1 MIMSKESKILTEILK
16 TFQFL
21 ECNILSKQAVMVN
34 ENFIKVCF
42 KNSLNKNS
50 IIRRILN
57 EVVLSND
64 EIVKLLK
71 IIYKKKD

>member
-1 MIMSKESKILTEILK
+1 MSKESKILTEILK